1 MNTENVNRFR
11 TVGSGV
17 ARMGRNPKYLNFGMI
32 WVVAAAASVMNFVQ
46 HQNDRGDL
54 IRAGLFLMMGTFY
67 FWMHDRHKK
76 K

>member
-1 MNTENVNRFR
+1 MNVNFYK

-17 ARMGRNPKYLNFGMI
+17 AH